1 MRGSLPLLTQALKQ
15 SSQDFAS
22 QYGPWRDEVLA
33 MKEAHPFGTR
43 HLDTA
48 VSPEDI
54 FAAVQERTPDD
65 TIIVTDVG
73 QHQMWAAQFC
83 QLTQPRCFVS
93 SGGLGTMGYGL
104 PAALG
109 AKVGCPKRTVVLFT
123 GDGSIMMNCQE
134 FATLH
139 KYGIAVKV
147 VVLHNNVLGMVNQWQ
162 RMFYNGHYSQSVI
175 RDNPDLPTLT
185 KAMGVPG
192 FTARKPEELAAAM
205 DELFA
210 VDGPALLDVFIPED
224 EDVYPMVPGG
234 KRLEEMVL
242 GGNA

>member
-1 MRGSLPLLTQALKQ
+1 
-15 SSQDFAS
+15 
-22 QYGPWRDEVLA
+22 
-33 MKEAHPFGTR
+33 
-43 HLDTA
+43 
-48 VSPEDI
+48 
-54 FAAVQERTPDD
+54 
-65 TIIVTDVG
+65 
-73 QHQMWAAQFC
+73 
-83 QLTQPRCFVS
+83 
-93 SGGLGTMGYGL
+93 
-104 PAALG
+104 
-109 AKVGCPKRTVVLFT
+109 
-123 GDGSIMMNCQE
+123 
-134 FATLH
+134 
-139 KYGIAVKV
+139 
-147 VVLHNNVLGMVNQWQ
+147 
-162 RMFYNGHYSQSVI
+162 MFYNGHYSQSVI